1 MHRLGVMDDCVSEN
15 GIEGAIVNRFSRF
28 WRLSIVLILQLSLPS
43 QSCDAMAEQDTTS
56 TRSLVSISGNASIT
70 AVYYDH
76 SSEPSGTQAG
86 RRPAQ
91 LYRMVFSPTIT
102 LGRLISLPFNIMLT
116 LPETNTTTPT
126 IQSPSFG
133 QYITNPANAFGFSSF
148 APRIGW
154 AQFFLGSHTPQ
165 FSTLSNSDLPLFG
178 AGIDFQPLGMRLA
191 ASGGVVQRAVE
202 PDSSRGTPATYRR
215 DMYMGRIGTASN
227 DSLTFGLNVV
237 YARDDAS
244 SIQNNIV
251 AIIPQRTVEGDST
264 MTLPADTIRLRPE
277 EGIMTS
283 VDMVFGLAKG
293 MNITAEA
300 AVSSFTRDQT
310 SDIKNIDGNP
320 LDLVTTSR
328 VSTRVDLAGTASFN
342 IKSNVWG
349 LSITTLYMGAGY
361 VPIAQPYQQS
371 DRFEWRLAPS
381 LRLYEGDLSLN
392 ATVGHRINN
401 LSGTKGETLSQ
412 AIYGGTVNAQFTDD
426 FSTMFRY
433 SNFGIR
439 NKRDQDTLRVENV
452 SQSFGVDPSLMIDG
466 DDVLHTLNASIGLDT
481 YDDFNVVSG
490 VESSNDIR
498 SASINYLSSVKP
510 LPLSIGVNASYLENI
525 LFRGLFIVRS
535 VGGMIA
541 YRFMNGDVVP
551 SISITNSS
559 TTFGPSPSDQQL
571 FVKASVRWRISKTTT
586 FQASY
591 GNNNYTYGNPTHRT
605 AAFTERLIQL
615 ALSTT
620 F

>member
-1 MHRLGVMDDCVSEN
+1 MISWGVSLAAVQR
-15 GIEGAIVNRFSRF
+15 GACGLAFL
-28 WRLSIVLILQLSLPS
+28 LSTVLAVAQEERPADSS
-43 QSCDAMAEQDTTS
+43 QSTPWVTV
-56 TRSLVSISGNASIT
+56 TGNASIT
-70 AVYYDH
+70 ADFYDH
-76 SSEPSGTQAG
+76 SSDPPGSQAG

-91 LYRMVFSPTIT
+91 LYRLVFSPTIT
-102 LGRLISLPFNIMLT
+102 LGGLISLPFNIMLT

-165 FSTLSNSDLPLFG
+165 YSTLSNSDLPLFG
-178 AGIDFQPLGMRLA
+178 AGIDFQPLGLRIA

-215 DMYMGRIGTASN
+215 DVYMGRIGTASN

-237 YARDDAS
+237 YARDDVS
-244 SIQNNIV
+244 SIQNNV
-251 AIIPQRTVEGDST
+251 VTIIPQRTVDGDST
-264 MTLPADTIRLRPE
+264 IILPADTIRLRPE
-277 EGIMTS
+277 EGMMAS
-283 VDMVFGLAKG
+283 VDVVLGLAKG

-310 SDIKNIDGNP
+310 SDVKSIDGNP
-320 LDLVTTSR
+320 LDLVTTTR

-342 IKSNVWG
+342 VKSNVWG
-349 LSITTLYMGAGY
+349 FSVTTLYMGAGY

-371 DRFEWRLAPS
+371 DRFEWKVAPS
-381 LRLYEGDLSLN
+381 LQLFGGDVAIN

-412 AIYGGTVNAQFTDD
+412 AIYGGTVNAQFSDG

-439 NKRDQDTLRVENV
+439 NKRDLDTLRVENV
-452 SQSFGVDPSLMIDG
+452 SQSFGIDPSLMIDG
-466 DDVLHTLNASIGLDT
+466 EDVLHTLNASLGLDT

-490 VESSNDIR
+490 VESSNDMR
-498 SASINYLSSVKP
+498 SAIINYLGSIKP
-510 LPLSIGVNASYLENI
+510 VPLSVGVNASYVENI
-525 LFRGLFIVRS
+525 LFTGLFIVRS

-541 YRFMNGDVVP
+541 YRFLNGDVV
-551 SISITNSS
+551 SSVSITNSS

-571 FVKASVRWRISKTTT
+571 FFKASVRWRITKTTA
-586 FQASY
+586 FLASY
-591 GNNNYTYGNPTHRT
+591 GNNNYTYGNPSSRST
-605 AAFTERLIQL
+605 AFTERMIQL
-615 ALSTT
+615 ALSTS